1 MEARI
6 ESSDYLLKRQ
16 RKEILEQARRIAI
29 VGLRAEPIFK
39 SFGRTQKLIAY
50 GLSILPVLPNC
61 ENFLGIPCYKSLLSI
76 VGEVDIVQV
85 YPDPAFDLAS
95 LALEAIQ
102 KGAKVFWIED
112 HEASESVRRI
122 LAEAKIYLVEFE
134 SLEREYR
141 KHCFSAP
148 DMSFGLKARPSSRVS
163 ERMTR
168 NPVTVKAKESM
179 SDAVVKMKQ
188 GHFRHLPVVDDTER
202 LIGMLSDRDLRLIY
216 PSSTCVS
223 YEQVME
229 QLATMIVEQVAA
241 STPVAVLYDAS
252 LEEAANLM
260 LKWQVGALPVVSGD
274 SHLVGIITYAD
285 VLEEFLAR
293 SNTSSRFP
301 VMGLTAV
308 HSSSR

>member
-6 ESSDYLLKRQ
+6 QSSDYLLKRQ
-16 RKEILEQARRIAI
+16 RKEILEQVRRIAI

-39 SFGRTQKLIAY
+39 SYGRTQKLIAY

-61 ENFLGIPCYKSLLSI
+61 ESFLGILCYKSLPSI

-85 YPDPAFDLAS
+85 YPDPALDLVSLAS
-95 LALEAIQ
+95 EAIQ

-112 HEASESVRRI
+112 HEAPESVRKI
-122 LAEAKIYLVEFE
+122 LAEAKINLVEFE
-134 SLEREYR
+134 SLEREYQ
-141 KHCFSAP
+141 KHCLPSP
-148 DMSFGLKARPSSRVS
+148 DISLKARPSSRVS

-179 SDAVVKMKQ
+179 SDAVTKMKQ

-216 PSSTCVS
+216 PASTWGS
-223 YEQVME
+223 YEQIME
-229 QLATMIVEQVAA
+229 QLATTTVEQAA
-241 STPVAVLYDAS
+241 VFTPMAVLYDAS

-260 LKWQVGALPVVSGD
+260 LRWQVGALPVVSGD

-285 VLEEFLAR
+285 ILEEFLTR
-293 SNTSSRFP
+293 SNRKFW
-301 VMGLTAV
+301 
-308 HSSSR
+308 

>member
-1 MEARI
+1 M

-16 RKEILEQARRIAI
+16 RKGFLEQARRIAI

-39 SFGRTQKLIAY
+39 SYGRTQKLIAY
-50 GLSILPVLPNC
+50 GLSILPVLPDC
-61 ENFLGIPCYKSLLSI
+61 ESFLGVPCYKSLASI
-76 VGEVDIVQV
+76 GGEVDIVQV
-85 YPDPAFDLAS
+85 YPDPALDLVS

-122 LAEAKIYLVEFE
+122 LAEAKVNLVEFD
-134 SLEREYR
+134 SLECEYR
-141 KHCFSAP
+141 KHYLPSP
-148 DMSFGLKARPSSRVS
+148 DTSLKARPSSRVS

-179 SDAVVKMKQ
+179 SDAVTKMKQ

-202 LIGMLSDRDLRLIY
+202 LIGMLSDRDLRLVY
-216 PSSTCVS
+216 PASRWGSH
-223 YEQVME
+223 EQIIE
-229 QLATMIVEQVAA
+229 QLATITVERAA
-241 STPVAVLYDAS
+241 VFNPVAVLYDAS

-260 LKWQVGALPVVSGD
+260 LRWQVGALPVVSGD

-285 VLEEFLAR
+285 MLEEFLAR
-293 SNTSSRFP
+293 SNRKSW
-301 VMGLTAV
+301 
-308 HSSSR
+308 